1 MSLKNSLLSGQ
12 ATCAVN
18 QDFVPAGFWVDVW
31 TAEGSY
37 SVFVETQ
44 HLKHVQLPEHGPAKP
59 SGHKGLA

>member
-1 MSLKNSLLSGQ
+1 MSFKNPLLTGQ

-37 SVFVETQ
+37 SVFVQTQ
-44 HLKHVQLPEHGPAKP
+44 HLKRVQLPERGPAKL
-59 SGHKGLA
+59 SGPKSLA